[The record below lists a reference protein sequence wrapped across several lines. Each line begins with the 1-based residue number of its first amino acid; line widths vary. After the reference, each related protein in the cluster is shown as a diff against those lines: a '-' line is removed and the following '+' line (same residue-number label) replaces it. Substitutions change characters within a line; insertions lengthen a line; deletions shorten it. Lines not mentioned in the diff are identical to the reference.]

1 MDKVLVLS
9 TLLICMVYL
18 PDTLNCIPR
27 FPMEIE
33 GFEKDCVNYSCRYTG
48 RILGHVDIYRENL
61 TYAVVE
67 YASTLSLFY
76 CQGMKGCSDDTYN
89 WVPLCDIFWFD
100 DPLDCVNYDYYPCF
114 CSGTFPMKFKFYPII
129 GNAYYRTGNLI
140 GNHYP
145 NPDDFGKVFDPRNIT
160 SVWDPIEKFQVFF
173 KGKQWEFSVNEGRL
187 LHSES
192 VFLGIGALCTFLL
205 A

>member
-18 PDTLNCIPR
+18 PDILNCIPR

-48 RILGHVDIYRENL
+48 RILGHVDIYQENL
-61 TYAVVE
+61 TFPVVE
-67 YASTLSLFY
+67 YTSTISIFY
-76 CQGMKGCSDDTYN
+76 CLGMFDCSDGSRDWT
-89 WVPLCDIFWFD
+89 PICDIFWFVN
-100 DPLDCVNYDYYPCF
+100 PLNCVNNDYYPCF

-129 GNAYYRTGNLI
+129 GNAYYRLGLFI
-140 GNHYP
+140 GNKRPKPADY
-145 NPDDFGKVFDPRNIT
+145 GKVFDPRNIT
-160 SVWDPIEKFQVFF
+160 SVWDPIEKFDVYWE
-173 KGKQWEFSVNEGRL
+173 GKEYEFSVNEGRL

-192 VFLGIGALCTFLL
+192 VFLGIGALCAFLL